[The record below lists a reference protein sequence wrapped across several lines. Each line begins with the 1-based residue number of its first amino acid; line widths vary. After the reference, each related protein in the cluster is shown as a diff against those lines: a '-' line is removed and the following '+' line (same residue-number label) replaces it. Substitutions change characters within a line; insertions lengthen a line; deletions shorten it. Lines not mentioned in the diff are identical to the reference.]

1 MGSSA
6 SGASA
11 AESSKE
17 KSQTFAKQSVASSG
31 NTFTTSSGAKVSAPP
46 PRPDLNYQGKSILGK
61 IGQDIAMGVDDL
73 MGQRSDKYSPAEWQA
88 YDIRTAQTQARA
100 AADQGGDRDE
110 PQAMTQTAAQ
120 TGGGGQTAPATVGSE
135 TPGEARLGIRK
146 DPSGQVIGRSMQ
158 PDTGKS
164 ATQEFVSGEA
174 PGWFRSDIYDAT
186 VNALEAGK
194 PLENYRIEGRGTQ
207 GTLTI
212 VFDDG
217 TRVAT
222 GFRDSKDV
230 RAHADQMVALGK
242 KYQEA
247 GIGQQAEPEKTQIEQ
262 TQETMTQAVDELTMP
277 SEDRA
282 AREREAGTTTAEE
295 RVTGSLQMDV
305 GTAAGAAAE
314 RAAAEKT
321 ATSEAER
328 EAADALLKG
337 RRSTILTTPGGLLAP
352 SEEQVTRTRSLIGGR
367 RRA

>member
-6 SGASA
+6 SGSSA
-11 AESSKE
+11 GSKAEDRTPRELQRAATGLQQRPESKPGIID
-17 KSQTFAKQSVASSG
+17 T
-31 NTFTTSSGAKVSAPP
+31 
-46 PRPDLNYQGKSILGK
+46 
-61 IGQDIAMGVDDL
+61 IAMDL
-73 MGQRSDKYSPAEWQA
+73 GLKGQTTAYQA
-88 YDIRTAQTQARA
+88 TLADRQAKSSMMSGS
-100 AADQGGDRDE
+100 GGQDRDE

-164 ATQEFVSGEA
+164 ATQEFVSSEA

-242 KYQEA
+242 KYQAA
-247 GIGQQAEPEKTQIEQ
+247 GISGAGAEKEPTQLEKAQ
-262 TQETMTQAVDELTMP
+262 TGLNISVDELTMDP
-277 SEDRA
+277 GERA
-282 AREREAGTTTAEE
+282 ARERAAGTPA
-295 RVTGSLQMDV
+295 MDL
-305 GTAAGAAAE
+305 GTAAGAVAE
-314 RAAAEKT
+314 RAAAEQT
-321 ATSEAER
+321 ATSQAER

-352 SEEQVTRTRSLIGGR
+352 SEEQVTAGRSLIGGSR
-367 RRA
+367 RRREMT